1 MEYRAIGM
9 VELNSVAKGIECAD
23 QMVKT
28 ATIEIVTARPSCPG
42 RYLIMVSGDVGSI
55 QNAVDVGKLAA
66 DEFLVDWFIIPNASP
81 ELFPALNGTTRIRE
95 IDALGVIETYSVA
108 SCIAAADGAAKAA
121 DVDLIEI
128 RCATGL
134 AGKSYIILTG
144 DVGSVKAAVDAG
156 VALVKEDGQ
165 VVCHVV
171 LPAPDKDLIERLL

>member
-9 VELNSVAKGIECAD
+9 VELNSVAKGIACAD
-23 QMVKT
+23 DMIKT
-28 ATIEIVTARPSCPG
+28 ASVELLIARPSCPG

-55 QNAVDVGKLAA
+55 QNAVDAGKLAA

-81 ELFPALNGTTRIRE
+81 ELFPALNGTSQIRK
-95 IDALGVIETYSVA
+95 IDALGIIETYSVA

-144 DVGSVKAAVDAG
+144 DIGSVKAAVDAG
-156 VALVKEDGQ
+156 VDLVKDEGL

-171 LPAPDKDLIERLL
+171 LPSPDKDLVERLL